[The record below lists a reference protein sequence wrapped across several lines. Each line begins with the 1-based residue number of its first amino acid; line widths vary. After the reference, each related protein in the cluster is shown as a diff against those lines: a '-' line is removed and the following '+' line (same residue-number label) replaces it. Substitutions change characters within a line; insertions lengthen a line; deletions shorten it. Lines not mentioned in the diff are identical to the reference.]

1 MEIVLDQHFQSRVY
15 TPGSNISG
23 RVVVKSPHDVLF
35 DDFEISLSGV
45 ATTRAYFV
53 NPHAPSISKT
63 FLTLNMPPRDLGLP
77 PSKVFE
83 ANQTYT
89 LPFNFVLPQELSM
102 DRCAH
107 KCSSPS
113 IRARHLRLPPSMGYW
128 EHCDQSPCTARIEYA
143 VNARVSRA
151 TCRAKK
157 PSSLEASRKIKV
169 LPIVLEEAPM
179 DITDND
185 ERYTLSKTRTIRQ
198 NIFLAKSG
206 DLTATAFQPG
216 AVLLTA
222 EGHCTSRST
231 LRVDLKF
238 DPACSLAQ
246 PPSINSVDAEIHAL
260 TFFSTAP
267 IDTLPY
273 LGTYFANRVPP
284 ILNYS
289 HTNTVQTASIT
300 TPTWSQ
306 KPRYHS
312 SSPPTGSGPS
322 AGASEHHDAHRPP
335 EGKKKT
341 KEIPFVYT
349 ASMDIPLKLPSA
361 KNQLFL
367 PSFDSCLISR
377 AYIIHLDLF
386 AGPAKTKIAL
396 DIPLQVA
403 VERSFDNELP
413 SFEAAV
419 AEAQR
424 ESVESHHSLSQNVSP
439 EGREESNA
447 LPSYEDLGR

>member
-1 MEIVLDQHFQSRVY
+1 MEIILDQHFQSRVY
-15 TPGSNISG
+15 TPGSIISG
-23 RVVVKSPHDVLF
+23 RVVVKSPHDVRF
-35 DDFEISLSGV
+35 DDFEINLTGV

-63 FLTLNMPPRDLGLP
+63 FLTLTMPVRDLALP

-83 ANQTYT
+83 ANQTYA
-89 LPFNFVLPQELSM
+89 LPFNFVLPQELAM
-102 DRCAH
+102 DRCSH

-113 IRARHLRLPPSMGYW
+113 IRTRHLRLPPSIGYW
-128 EHCDQSPCTARIEYA
+128 EHCDQSPCTVKIEYA
-143 VNARVSRA
+143 VTARALRA

-157 PSSLEASRKIKV
+157 PSPLEVSRKIKV

-238 DPACSLAQ
+238 DPACSLVQ
-246 PPSINSVDAEIHAL
+246 PPSINNVDAEIHAL

-267 IDTLPY
+267 IDRLPY
-273 LGTYFANRVPP
+273 LGAYFANRVPP

-289 HTNTVQTASIT
+289 HTNTIQTASII

-306 KPRYHS
+306 RPRHHS
-312 SSPPTGSGPS
+312 SSPPIGSQPS
-322 AGASEHHDAHRPP
+322 AGASEQHDAHKPL
-335 EGKKKT
+335 EGKNKT
-341 KEIPFVYT
+341 KEIPLFYT

-361 KNQLFL
+361 NNQLFL

-386 AGPAKTKIAL
+386 VGPAKTKIAL

-403 VERSFDNELP
+403 VERPFDNELP
-413 SFEAAV
+413 SFEAVV

-424 ESVESHHSLSQNVSP
+424 ESIQSHHSVSHNVSP
-439 EGREESNA
+439 EGRGDSNA

>member
-35 DDFEISLSGV
+35 DDLEISLTGV

-63 FLTLNMPPRDLGLP
+63 FLTLNMPTRDLGLP

-89 LPFNFVLPQELSM
+89 LPFNFVLPHELAI
-102 DRCAH
+102 D
-107 KCSSPS
+107 
-113 IRARHLRLPPSMGYW
+113 
-128 EHCDQSPCTARIEYA
+128 
-143 VNARVSRA
+143 
-151 TCRAKK
+151 RAKK
-157 PSSLEASRKIKV
+157 PSPLEASRKIKV

-179 DITDND
+179 NITDND
-185 ERYTLSKTRTIRQ
+185 ERYILSKTRTIRQ

-206 DLTATAFQPG
+206 DLTVTAFQPG

-238 DPACSLAQ
+238 DPACSLAR
-246 PPSINSVDAEIHAL
+246 PPSINNVDAEIHAL

-267 IDTLPY
+267 IDRLPY
-273 LGTYFANRVPP
+273 FGAYFANRVPP
-284 ILNYS
+284 ILNYT
-289 HTNTVQTASIT
+289 HTNTIQTAII

-306 KPRYHS
+306 RPRHHS
-312 SSPPTGSGPS
+312 SSPPIGSRPC
-322 AGASEHHDAHRPP
+322 AGASEQHDAQTAS

-341 KEIPFVYT
+341 KEILFFYT
-349 ASMDIPLKLPSA
+349 ASLDIHLKLPSA

-377 AYIIHLDLF
+377 AYIIHLGLF
-386 AGPAKTKIAL
+386 VGPAKTKIAL

-403 VERSFDNELP
+403 VERPFDNELP
-413 SFEAAV
+413 SFQAVV

-424 ESVESHHSLSQNVSP
+424 ESIESHHSLSHNVSP
-439 EGREESNA
+439 EGREDSNA